1 MVIGQLYDTVVRSL
15 LLYIFKLKL
24 YIVEKQVYTEFKPF
38 L

>member
-24 YIVEKQVYTEFKPF
+24 YIVEKQVYTEF
-38 L
+38 